1 MWALRLV
8 LGILLAPIWAPI
20 WLMVWVALQKQ
31 MYRARGGAKRYHNE
45 EWFQ

>member
-31 MYRARGGAKRYHNE
+31 MYRARGGAKPYRNE